1 MIGLNDINAQEMK
14 INRMTLK
21 IHDKRLERQY
31 TFSRKKKTIKFSRIF
46 FLLILLLATLY
57 IILSLCL
64 ETIENS
70 MYYKIIPVI
79 IGFIIFGLTFHEFY
93 STIYDKVIISV
104 KIGIL
109 LAKIIVDWVYVSE
122 IISLFCALVSIMST
136 CSISLNVNIIP
147 IYFFNLFNFFSFFI
161 L

>member
-14 INRMTLK
+14 IDRMTLK
-21 IHDKRLERQY
+21 IHDKRLERKY
-31 TFSRKKKTIKFSRIF
+31 KFSRKKKTIKFSRIF
-46 FLLILLLATLY
+46 YLLILLLATLY

-64 ETIENS
+64 ENIENS

-79 IGFIIFGLTFHEFY
+79 LGFMIFGLSFHEFY
-93 STIYDKVIISV
+93 SNIYDKVIISV
-104 KIGIL
+104 KIAIL

-122 IISLFCALVSIMST
+122 IISLFSALISIMST
-136 CSISLNVNIIP
+136 CSVSLNVNIIP

-161 L
+161 R

>member
-21 IHDKRLERQY
+21 IHDKRLERKY

-161 L
+161 R

>member
-14 INRMTLK
+14 INRITLK
-21 IHDKRLERQY
+21 IHDKRLERKY
-31 TFSRKKKTIKFSRIF
+31 TFSRKKKTIRFSRIF
-46 FLLILLLATLY
+46 YLLLLLLATLY

-79 IGFIIFGLTFHEFY
+79 IGFMIFGLSFHELY
-93 STIYDKVIISV
+93 SNIYDKVIISV
-104 KIGIL
+104 KIAIL
-109 LAKIIVDWVYVSE
+109 SAKIIVDWVYVSE
-122 IISLFCALVSIMST
+122 IISLFSALISIMST

-161 L
+161 R